1 MEKLAM
7 LATLPWE
14 QLEGP
19 RWGTASYKRDLSP
32 TWRLLFCLSVAGL
45 LVLPSFLTL
54 PPHQGLSE

>member
-19 RWGTASYKRDLSP
+19 RWGTASYKGISAQPGSYFSVSLWPGCSSSPLS
-32 TWRLLFCLSVAGL
+32 
-45 LVLPSFLTL
+45 
-54 PPHQGLSE
+54 